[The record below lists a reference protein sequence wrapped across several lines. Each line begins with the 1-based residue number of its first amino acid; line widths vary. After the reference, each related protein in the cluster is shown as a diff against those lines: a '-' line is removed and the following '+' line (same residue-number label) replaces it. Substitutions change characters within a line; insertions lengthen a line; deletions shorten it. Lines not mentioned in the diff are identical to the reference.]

1 MNGSFFTAD
10 RATHLKIGALAL
22 VCCLAF
28 VAVALNAR
36 TSADNHAEA
45 RQASPSAVAVVHPE
59 AIRRAADA
67 RTSRMAAIVD

>member
-28 VAVALNAR
+28 RRSSTECADQRRQSRGGSTGVAVGCR
-36 TSADNHAEA
+36 G
-45 RQASPSAVAVVHPE
+45 RYPE

>member
-1 MNGSFFTAD
+1 MNASFFTAD
-10 RATHLKIGALAL
+10 RGTHFKIGALAV

-28 VAVALNAR
+28 VAVALNGQTR
-36 TSADNHAEA
+36 ADDHAEA
-45 RQASPSAVAVVHPE
+45 RQASPPAVAVIHPV